1 MIPQRSTTTTMSY
14 ATSSPTI
21 AGLADADA
29 EKHGRICETI
39 PYMGIMHIP
48 RLFDLPDGIHV
59 RTAISTSG
67 RGSPSCG
74 ASPRMRDV
82 RIDA

>member
-29 EKHGRICETI
+29 EKHGRIA
-39 PYMGIMHIP
+39 
-48 RLFDLPDGIHV
+48 RLFHTWVSCIY
-59 RTAISTSG
+59 RAYSTSPTG
-67 RGSPSCG
+67 FMCQRL
-74 ASPRMRDV
+74 
-82 RIDA
+82 